1 MPGNENMN
9 SNTSLAHTPFSEKLK
24 WDTDLRWESCV
35 QSEENKNTKT
45 SKPHATANI
54 IQDAIKNLPNSGS
67 GLDPSVLHKAAVYP
81 TDGELG
87 ELASL
92 VYQEDGGDKL
102 LKALDQNNDQ
112 EALSKFKSLNLK
124 GWKLIGM
131 ASNGDGTNGYFGAL
145 YWQPEKG
152 HFVLAHRGTH
162 PTNLGAL
169 WTDVKGISAGYYVK
183 QMNSAATFSHIV
195 VEALRK
201 WSITNGDMPILSFT
215 GHSLGGWLSQVT
227 TFTTRYLERSESHF
241 KKRATFLDY
250 PHTVV
255 WDSPG
260 CKPMLLQLKRDF
272 DLRYN
277 AKRETAKLSLNALD
291 IKSYLSAPN
300 QINTCNMHVGVIYRL
315 FPKLTIGKKPFDLFS
330 YTLKTHSLAKL
341 LAVYPQG
348 TENKDEELKKVI
360 DWPIRSGI
368 TGGKEYKKF
377 FKVMKKLNNHA
388 INDIKQLPSIDT
400 STVKQFNIRYRTESV
415 DSSKVDMR
423 IFSDKERKFLESM
436 KALQGWLDREK
447 GNFSSLKG
455 LNEFLNNKLS
465 DNIETIKKAFNAY
478 TLENNASLLQ
488 AREADTSVE
497 SVIFGIKQLVRH
509 YPEIVDIAEQEIQ
522 NIPRFYEAV
531 YRGESNRFIRELDE
545 EVTLRL
551 NKDQECLRLVPFLEN
566 EKNKVLHINT
576 NTPAEAMM
584 VSQIGVDLLAKTNE
598 SLKDYSG
605 EQGVSFLSISMIRS
619 NPDDFQKFYESSET
633 PKLLWIDGSSGL
645 KAKDE
650 EWLDLLGTS
659 GELLL
664 TSGKKVVLLTKKSDP
679 IFEKIEPKLFPANPA
694 NPDNPDNYYLSIEPK
709 KLTWTELTDGAQQH
723 VLEEE
728 VHFQGTTTPLKE
740 LVKND
745 PGDIIDNEFL
755 KKLLNRETVT
765 IGSQPLGTSDLE
777 GAYAE
782 LFEKVNKEALETN
795 LSNSP
800 PEVIYVIS
808 GIPIQGKEE
817 EVKNSLMNNLG
828 HEQDNDNLKNK
839 INILTP
845 PYFLPSTDK
854 NIQLVDNAFQEVHFK
869 DLCNKHVDK
878 KIHWIRWH
886 DNASK
891 FELQKIYN
899 PGFYIDRGFN
909 KEVVFESN
917 KIGEI
922 LTGGKIGTFV
932 FSGDIFGDDEKHNYK
947 QLSTLLETKDPSS
960 EDGFKTLTDNSD
972 TLLVIKDQHAARKK
986 FNELK
991 GTVHWLEVK
1000 GDDNNNKQIIWRNS
1014 KGCVKPDLDNVN
1026 YVSMDTLRKCVD
1038 TDGPKNDLC
1047 KENDLLK
1054 AIEDKQAVIIA
1065 DDPGMGKS
1073 TSLIKLCQQLY
1084 KQKPGTVESPESP
1097 WIINVSLK
1105 NCLQEVRSIKKPD
1118 EDINMAD
1125 IVGFLSK
1132 VGKNLDGKFAQ
1143 KLLTSALDPNST
1155 EKFPKPLLV
1164 TFDGF
1169 DEVLDQEGRDKI
1181 IELLKA
1187 LKDKTRAKFWVTT
1200 RLQHKKSLENALS
1213 TFAVTFKP
1221 LDVDAQKLFIKKF
1234 FQDRLSLLLPGDQ
1247 MPNEERMNKYT
1258 AAFIEKMQSMFQG
1271 NVSSFI
1277 GTPLQLALLL
1287 ESKGSIEACKKWAE
1301 EDNAVPDFAYL
1312 GNNILEV
1319 YENFIQG
1326 KYETYF
1332 KKIGVKQGE
1341 VHQATKDFCNSLH
1354 RNLAG
1359 ALVSSSGSDK
1369 KVRRHKDMAL
1379 SVGLIKP
1386 EDNKLCFIHP
1396 TFGEYF
1402 ASRTYMD
1409 WIEKEPVFPNTNK
1422 HKHLLY

>member
-1 MPGNENMN
+1 MN
-9 SNTSLAHTPFSEKLK
+9 K
-24 WDTDLRWESCV
+24 
-35 QSEENKNTKT
+35 
-45 SKPHATANI
+45 
-54 IQDAIKNLPNSGS
+54 
-67 GLDPSVLHKAAVYP
+67 
-81 TDGELG
+81 
-87 ELASL
+87 
-92 VYQEDGGDKL
+92 
-102 LKALDQNNDQ
+102 
-112 EALSKFKSLNLK
+112 
-124 GWKLIGM
+124 
-131 ASNGDGTNGYFGAL
+131 
-145 YWQPEKG
+145 
-152 HFVLAHRGTH
+152 
-162 PTNLGAL
+162 LGA
-169 WTDVKGISAGYYVK
+169 
-183 QMNSAATFSHIV
+183 
-195 VEALRK
+195 
-201 WSITNGDMPILSFT
+201 
-215 GHSLGGWLSQVT
+215 
-227 TFTTRYLERSESHF
+227 
-241 KKRATFLDY
+241 
-250 PHTVV
+250 
-255 WDSPG
+255 
-260 CKPMLLQLKRDF
+260 
-272 DLRYN
+272 
-277 AKRETAKLSLNALD
+277 
-291 IKSYLSAPN
+291 
-300 QINTCNMHVGVIYRL
+300 
-315 FPKLTIGKKPFDLFS
+315 
-330 YTLKTHSLAKL
+330 
-341 LAVYPQG
+341 
-348 TENKDEELKKVI
+348 
-360 DWPIRSGI
+360 
-368 TGGKEYKKF
+368 
-377 FKVMKKLNNHA
+377 
-388 INDIKQLPSIDT
+388 
-400 STVKQFNIRYRTESV
+400 
-415 DSSKVDMR
+415 
-423 IFSDKERKFLESM
+423 
-436 KALQGWLDREK
+436 
-447 GNFSSLKG
+447 
-455 LNEFLNNKLS
+455 
-465 DNIETIKKAFNAY
+465 
-478 TLENNASLLQ
+478 
-488 AREADTSVE
+488 
-497 SVIFGIKQLVRH
+497 
-509 YPEIVDIAEQEIQ
+509 
-522 NIPRFYEAV
+522 
-531 YRGESNRFIRELDE
+531 
-545 EVTLRL
+545 
-551 NKDQECLRLVPFLEN
+551 
-566 EKNKVLHINT
+566 
-576 NTPAEAMM
+576 
-584 VSQIGVDLLAKTNE
+584 
-598 SLKDYSG
+598 
-605 EQGVSFLSISMIRS
+605 EQG
-619 NPDDFQKFYESSET
+619 
-633 PKLLWIDGSSGL
+633 
-645 KAKDE
+645 
-650 EWLDLLGTS
+650 
-659 GELLL
+659 
-664 TSGKKVVLLTKKSDP
+664 
-679 IFEKIEPKLFPANPA
+679 
-694 NPDNPDNYYLSIEPK
+694 
-709 KLTWTELTDGAQQH
+709 AQ
-723 VLEEE
+723 
-728 VHFQGTTTPLKE
+728 
-740 LVKND
+740 
-745 PGDIIDNEFL
+745 
-755 KKLLNRETVT
+755 
-765 IGSQPLGTSDLE
+765 
-777 GAYAE
+777 
-782 LFEKVNKEALETN
+782 
-795 LSNSP
+795 
-800 PEVIYVIS
+800 
-808 GIPIQGKEE
+808 
-817 EVKNSLMNNLG
+817 
-828 HEQDNDNLKNK
+828 QDNDNLKGK

-845 PYFLPSTDK
+845 PYFLPSTDTGK

-878 KIHWIRWH
+878 KLHWIRWH

-922 LTGGKIGTFV
+922 LTGGNIGKFV
-932 FSGDIFGDDEKHNYK
+932 FSGDIDEGDYEN
-947 QLSTLLETKDPSS
+947 LSKILGIAKPLEPTVVL
-960 EDGFKTLTDNSD
+960 F
-972 TLLVIKDQHAARKK
+972 VIKDQGAAREK
-986 FNELK
+986 FDKLD

-1014 KGCVKPDLDNVN
+1014 KGCVESDVKNA
-1026 YVSMDTLRKCVD
+1026 SMGKLRACVVG

-1073 TSLIKLCQQLY
+1073 TSLIKLCQQY
-1084 KQKPGTVESPESP
+1084 RTVESPESPESPTTP

-1105 NCLQEVRSIKKPD
+1105 NCLQEVRSIEKSASY
-1118 EDINMAD
+1118 INISD

-1234 FQDRLSLLLPGDQ
+1234 FQDRISLLLPGNQ

-1341 VHQATKDFCNSLH
+1341 VQQATKDFCNSLH

-1422 HKHLLY
+1422 HKHLLEKILIDKDYKVIRSFLNARLENKALPEETLKQYGKVISGLWEQRSGYTKEKTILHVAVNENNLEIITFLQDSLKEEPTTAKKFLLAKGSYHSNTACHLAAKSGNVAALQQLLDWAKEIGAGKDLLLAKDSCGNTAFHLAAKYGDIKVLQQLWDWAKNLSQPEPIDLKKDLLLAKNENKENALALLKQIPSLLKLKQIPSLLKQRRYLLHYLPVIKNIGKIYDINETEKFIKKCLEEVAKQTMQRKPFSGEAEASQQESLAKPMSNLLTQAINSFPSEGERAATTSALIPNTDQVGNILFQCGIEKGRSI